1 MVRVAK
7 NPPKRKLR
15 RPLRQAMRKSCKDDY
30 QVSGERYNPRESE
43 PKWQKVWDENKSFV
57 TANDDPREPYY
68 VLEMFPYPSGR
79 IHMGHVRNYSMGDVV
94 ARYHRARGKNVLHPM
109 GWDAFGL
116 PAENAAIERKTHPGT
131 WTRQNI
137 EAMKA
142 QLKSMGLSIDWTREI
157 ATCDPS
163 YYQHQQ
169 SMFIDM
175 LAAGLITRKSSKVN
189 WDPVDMTVLA
199 NEQVIDGK
207 GWRSGAV
214 VEQRELTQW
223 FFKISDFAEDLL
235 EALDGLTGWPEKVR
249 TMQRNWIGK
258 SEGLRLLFELEAS
271 DKTDASSIEV
281 FTTRPDT
288 IFGASFIGLSPDH
301 PLTTALAKDNPAL
314 AEFVAECHRHGT
326 ATETLE
332 KAEKQGFDTGLR
344 VKHPVIEG
352 ETLPV
357 YVANFILMD
366 YGTGAIF
373 GCPAHDQ
380 RDLDLARKYGLSVKP
395 VVLPPGADPATFEVG
410 NEAYVDA
417 GNIFNSGF
425 LDGLSIDDAKAK
437 IAEYF
442 GARTVD
448 GKVQGKVETNYRL
461 RDWGISRQRYWGCP
475 IPVIHCEV
483 CGTIPVPK
491 KDLPVVLPED
501 VSFDK
506 PGNALDHHPTWK
518 HVHCPQC
525 GGAARRETDT
535 MDTFVD
541 SSWYFARFTAPDAE
555 TPTIPDVANRWLPVD
570 QYIGGIEHAILHLLY
585 SRFFTRAMKV
595 TGHVG
600 LDEPFKGMFTQG
612 MVTHETYKGEKGE
625 WVPPTDI
632 VIEAEGD
639 IRTAKH
645 IRNGAP
651 VTIGS
656 VEKMSK
662 SKKNVVDPDQ
672 IVASY
677 GADTARWFMLS
688 DSPPERDVQWT
699 ESGVE
704 GASRFQQRVWRLVN
718 DTVDIA
724 KQSSGTVAPEDAD
737 AKALRK
743 IVHRAVAGVAQ
754 DIEGL
759 GFNRAVARI
768 YELTNAL
775 AKARDSKPGPA
786 LVQALVEGVERLVQ
800 LINPMMPH
808 LAESCW
814 EVLGKQGLVA
824 DALWPEVDPVLLVD
838 DEVTLPIQINGKRRG
853 EITVPKGM
861 AAAEV
866 EKLVLALDVV
876 QKALEGKTPKKVVV
890 VQDRIVNLVV

>member
-1 MVRVAK
+1 
-7 NPPKRKLR
+7 
-15 RPLRQAMRKSCKDDY
+15 
-30 QVSGERYNPRESE
+30 VSGERYNPRESE
-43 PKWQKVWDENKSFV
+43 PKWQKVWNERQSFV
-57 TANDDPREPYY
+57 TSNDDKRDPYY

-79 IHMGHVRNYSMGDVV
+79 IHMGHVRNYAMGDVV

-131 WTRQNI
+131 WTYQNI

-157 ATCDPS
+157 ATCSPD
-163 YYQHQQ
+163 YYRHQQ
-169 SMFIDM
+169 AMFIDM
-175 LAAGLITRKSSKVN
+175 LAAGLVTRKSSKVN

-258 SEGLRLLFELEAS
+258 SEGLRLLFEMVPSE
-271 DKTDASSIEV
+271 KTAATSIEV

-301 PLTTALAKDNPAL
+301 PLTTQLAQSNADL
-314 AEFVAECHRHGT
+314 AAFIAECHRHGT

-395 VVLPPGADPATFEVG
+395 VVLPPGADPMTFAVG
-410 NEAYVDA
+410 DEAYVDA
-417 GNIFNSGF
+417 GNIFNSAF
-425 LDGLSIDDAKAK
+425 LDGLTIEEAKKA

-442 GARTVD
+442 AGRTVD
-448 GKVQGKVETNYRL
+448 GKPQGKLETNYRL

-541 SSWYFARFTAPDAE
+541 SSWYFARFTAPDAD

-585 SRFFTRAMKV
+585 SRFFTRAMKA

-625 WVPPTDI
+625 WVPPTD
-632 VIEAEGD
+632 VAFETDGD
-639 IRTAKH
+639 NRTARH
-645 IRNGAP
+645 IQTGAP
-651 VTIGS
+651 IAIGS

-662 SKKNVVDPDQ
+662 SKKNVVDPDH
-672 IVASY
+672 IVATY

-718 DTVDIA
+718 DTA
-724 KQSSGTVAPEDAD
+724 ALPEQSASTVSENEAD

-743 IVHRAVAGVAQ
+743 VIHRTVHGVAQ

-775 AKARDSKPGPA
+775 AKARDSQPAPGVVAA
-786 LVQALVEGVERLVQ
+786 LREGVEYLIQ

-808 LAESCW
+808 LAETCW
-814 EVLGKQGLVA
+814 EVLGKQGLVS
-824 DALWPEVDPVLLVD
+824 DASWPEVDPALLVD

-853 EITVPKGM
+853 EITVPKGL

-866 EKLVLALDVV
+866 EAQVLAMDLV
-876 QKALEGKTPKKVVV
+876 QKALEGKSPKKVVV
-890 VQDRIVNLVV
+890 VQDRIVNIVV